1 MMQIYLKEVSAFFS
15 SLIGY
20 IVVGVFLLFLGL
32 IIWVFPDYS
41 ILYYYYASLD
51 QLFDISPLV
60 FLFLIPAVTMRT
72 YAEEQQNTTLE
83 LLQTKP
89 ITARD
94 IVLGKYLASLTLVL
108 VAILPTVLYF
118 YTVHELGSPKGNI
131 DNGAILG
138 SYIGLIFLAACFSA
152 IGTYASSLTSNQI
165 VSFLLSAF
173 LCFVIYWGFFYLS
186 KLPVFVGSWDD
197 LIQKIGMDHHYRS
210 MSRGVLDTRNVIY
223 FITVIYLFL
232 GLTSLRLK
240 SEKI

>member
-138 SYIGLIFLAACFSA
+138 SYIGLIFLAACFAA

-186 KLPVFVGSWDD
+186 KLPVFVGTWDD